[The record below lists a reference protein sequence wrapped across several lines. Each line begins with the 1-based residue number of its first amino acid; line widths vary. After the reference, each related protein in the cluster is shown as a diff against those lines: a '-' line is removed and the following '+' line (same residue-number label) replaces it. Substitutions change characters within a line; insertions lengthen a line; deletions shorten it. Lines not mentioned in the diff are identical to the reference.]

1 MAVPRPSGRSA
12 PSPLFGRE
20 EILDEVDRLLD
31 RVTEGHGQGLLLRG
45 AGGSGK
51 THVLGAVRERAAS
64 RKCRILVGR
73 ALPEELPPPFS
84 LVRDLLGSM
93 GEEEPRTPAETAG
106 AQLIPI
112 FLVPV
117 GERGAGAESS
127 RKKTPRPTPAQD
139 DLNRI
144 LAPFGRS
151 AVEGLGA
158 GREVLLGRI
167 VDYFRSLASD
177 LPLVLAIDDLQFA
190 DPSSLEFLERF
201 ARDLPSLPVVVVA
214 TLDTEAETPERI
226 RAALETLGHAATF
239 RSMPVRPLTVPE
251 TAEFVRW
258 IRGGRSP
265 DPQDVL
271 RWHTQTEGNPL
282 FVEQLVRAA
291 TGLGPAA
298 GGVAAGG
305 RSVTEI
311 LVGRARK
318 LGENE
323 RRVLTYAAVLG
334 REFAFADLAAVAGLD
349 EERVTEGL
357 DHLVQSGLLR
367 EKGRE
372 VYEFV
377 SEAVRTSVYAD
388 LTETRRRILHLKAGQ
403 AIEAQ
408 GPGRESELARQFY
421 LGRDN
426 ERAVKYNVLAAESA
440 IRAFAFGTAVA
451 HLARALEAERRKADR
466 DVGVEL
472 RLLTDEGRLLSE
484 MGNLRQ
490 SEEVLEEAVRFA
502 RSQPGHDLELG
513 RALLGL
519 ADARANRGEYASA
532 ESLATESWTLL
543 TKSGT
548 RRDLMAAHRVL
559 GVAYWRRGDLANAEV
574 HQRAALEIAEH
585 EGTPA
590 ELGHAL
596 VDVAISMSPRGPT
609 RLDPAL
615 DLLSRAADLF
625 AQEEDFNAR
634 ARVLMDRAVLEHEAG
649 RIDESL
655 RDISRAIE
663 AAERSRSPIWIGYC
677 YLNLA
682 QWQAALGRPTLAR
695 PALQRADQ
703 ALSASGDRLG
713 VQQVELARGMIA
725 HAEGN
730 LDAAE
735 ASYQEALGQ
744 ARRMHLGGDALE
756 ALVRLA
762 LLSHDRGDD
771 AEARQRIAETHATG
785 LLGHRPDLADLVS
798 SLERTLAA
806 PAPPRH

>member
-1 MAVPRPSGRSA
+1 MVVPRPSDRSA
-12 PSPLFGRE
+12 PSPLFGRG

-31 RVTEGHGQGLLLRG
+31 RVSEGHGQGLLLRG

-51 THVLGAVRERAAS
+51 THVLGAVRARAAS

-93 GEEEPRTPAETAG
+93 GEEEPHTPADATG
-106 AQLIPI
+106 AHAIPI

-117 GERGAGAESS
+117 GERGVATESS
-127 RKKTPRPTPAQD
+127 RKETPRSTAAQD

-158 GREVLLGRI
+158 GREVLMGRI

-201 ARDLPSLPVVVVA
+201 ARDLPSLPVVVIA

-251 TAEFVRW
+251 TAEFVQW
-258 IRGGRSP
+258 IRGGRPP

-298 GGVAAGG
+298 GTGTTGG
-305 RSVTEI
+305 RSVTEM

-388 LTETRRRILHLKAGQ
+388 LTETRRRILHLKAGR

-408 GPGRESELARQFY
+408 GPGHESELARQFY

-426 ERAVKYNVLAAESA
+426 ERAVKYNVLAAQSA

-451 HLARALEAERRKADR
+451 HLARALEAERRKTDR

-484 MGNLRQ
+484 MGNFRQ

-502 RSQPGHDLELG
+502 RSHPGHDLELG

-543 TKSGT
+543 TKAGT

-655 RDISRAIE
+655 RDISLAIE
-663 AAERSRSPIWIGYC
+663 AAERSRSPVWIGYC
-677 YLNLA
+677 YVNLA

-713 VQQVELARGMIA
+713 VQQIELARGMIA

-735 ASYQEALGQ
+735 ACYQDALTE

-771 AEARQRIAETHATG
+771 TEARQRIGETHATG

-798 SLERTLAA
+798 TLEQTLAA